1 MSSSDDIRHSR
12 LDEVANARLL
22 LDEWTQGLV
31 QILESM
37 ADQKPEVHWQV
48 VSGPF
53 PQTATPSAAPD
64 VAIDVA
70 TDVASEAA
78 PDAAPGANA
87 EILWWEQ
94 PFQTAETAVWVGS
107 PRATWEYAGALV
119 LKAAGLETVASGE
132 AKNTWL
138 EVLGQ
143 SLGIMARSV
152 GSFLGHEVASL
163 AGRENAPGADFEEW
177 ASISLTFTEMA
188 LAPLVA
194 VFSPQFLT
202 MISAPGPGAADGAAE
217 SASGH
222 DPHAPGAE
230 LADAGHLALRSRTL
244 ELLLDVDLPVSI
256 SFGKAQIP
264 MRDVLKLTTG
274 SIVEL
279 NCGANEPVEVLVNH
293 CPIARGEV
301 VVVEGNYGVRIQQII
316 SRQERLRS
324 IR

>member
-37 ADQKPEVHWQV
+37 ADQKPEVRWQV

-78 PDAAPGANA
+78 PDAAPGADA

-222 DPHAPGAE
+222 APGAE